1 MNVSGKENSTG
12 KTNNI
17 QIKNDRGRLSKEE
30 IDKMLR
36 DADRYKNEDEQ
47 QREKVA
53 AKNKLEAY
61 IFSLKQAVNDVKSIS
76 HSDRKLVE
84 EACNKELKWL
94 ESNQTAEKEEFE
106 FHYNELSR
114 RCGPLMSKIHR
125 KNSNNSNESSG
136 PHVEEVE

>member
-76 HSDRKLVE
+76 NSDRKLVE